1 MSDKVCCQQYEID
14 YKKVV
19 EEIQETL
26 YKKIEYYKVKLQEE
40 TNPIKYIEQKAMLD
54 NSNNL
59 LESIYRMFEYCKKP
73 VEVRKVVLKEM
84 LGE

>member
-1 MSDKVCCQQYEID
+1 MISMSDKECCCQAYEID

-19 EEIQETL
+19 KEIQETL
-26 YKKIEYYKVKLQEE
+26 DKLVEELKHKLQEE

-59 LESIYRMFEYCKKP
+59 LDSIYRMLEYCKKTY
-73 VEVRKVVLKEM
+73 
-84 LGE
+84 

>member
-1 MSDKVCCQQYEID
+1 MVMSSMSEKECQAYEID

-26 YKKIEYYKVKLQEE
+26 YKKIEYYKIKLQEE
-40 TNPIKYIEQKAMLD
+40 TNPIKYIEQKAVLD

-59 LESIYRMFEYCKKP
+59 RESIYGMFDYCKKP
-73 VEVRKVVLKEM
+73 VEISNEK
-84 LGE
+84 

>member
-1 MSDKVCCQQYEID
+1 MSNMSDKECQLYDID

-19 EEIQETL
+19 KEIQEEL
-26 YKKIEYYKVKLQEE
+26 YKKIEYYKNKLQEE

-59 LESIYRMFEYCKKP
+59 LDIIYSMFEYCKKP
-73 VEVRKVVLKEM
+73 VEISNEK
-84 LGE
+84 

>member
-1 MSDKVCCQQYEID
+1 MSIMSDKVCCQNYVID

-19 EEIQETL
+19 EEIQEEL
-26 YKKIEYYKVKLQEE
+26 YKKIEYYKIKLQEE

-59 LESIYRMFEYCKKP
+59 LDSIYKMFEYCRKP
-73 VEVRKVVLKEM
+73 VDNEKE
-84 LGE
+84 

>member
-1 MSDKVCCQQYEID
+1 MSSMNEKECQSYEID

-19 EEIQETL
+19 KEIQEEL
-26 YKKIEYYKVKLQEE
+26 YKKIEYYKIKLQEE

-59 LESIYRMFEYCKKP
+59 LDSIYRMLDYRKP
-73 VEVRKVVLKEM
+73 DGISNEKD
-84 LGE
+84 

>member
-1 MSDKVCCQQYEID
+1 MNEKECQAYEID

-19 EEIQETL
+19 KEIQEEL
-26 YKKIEYYKVKLQEE
+26 YKKIEYYKIKLQEE

-59 LESIYRMFEYCKKP
+59 LDSIYRMFEYCKKP
-73 VEVRKVVLKEM
+73 VEINDEKQ
-84 LGE
+84 

>member
-1 MSDKVCCQQYEID
+1 MSSMSEKECCQYVID

-26 YKKIEYYKVKLQEE
+26 YKQIEYYKIKLQEE

-59 LESIYRMFEYCKKP
+59 LESIYSMLEYCKKP
-73 VEVRKVVLKEM
+73 VEISNEK
-84 LGE
+84 

>member
-1 MSDKVCCQQYEID
+1 MNEKECQTYVID

-19 EEIQETL
+19 KEIQETL
-26 YKKIEYYKVKLQEE
+26 YKQIEHYKIKLQEE

-59 LESIYRMFEYCKKP
+59 LDSIYRMFEYCKKP
-73 VEVRKVVLKEM
+73 VEISNEK
-84 LGE
+84 

>member
-19 EEIQETL
+19 KEIQEEL
-26 YKKIEYYKVKLQEE
+26 YKKIEYYKIKLQEE

-54 NSNNL
+54 NSNHL
-59 LESIYRMFEYCKKP
+59 LDSIYSMLEYCKKP
-73 VEVRKVVLKEM
+73 VEISNEK
-84 LGE
+84 

>member
-1 MSDKVCCQQYEID
+1 MNEKECCCQAYEVD

-19 EEIQETL
+19 KEIQEEL
-26 YKKIEYYKVKLQEE
+26 YKKIEYYNIKLQEE

-59 LESIYRMFEYCKKP
+59 LDIIYNMLEYCKKP
-73 VEVRKVVLKEM
+73 VEISDEKQ
-84 LGE
+84 

>member
-1 MSDKVCCQQYEID
+1 MSEKECQQYVID

-19 EEIQETL
+19 EEIQEEL
-26 YKKIEYYKVKLQEE
+26 YKKIEYYKIKLQEE

-59 LESIYRMFEYCKKP
+59 RESIYRMFDYCKKP
-73 VEVRKVVLKEM
+73 VEISNEK
-84 LGE
+84 

>member
-1 MSDKVCCQQYEID
+1 MVMSSMSEKECQAYEVD

-19 EEIQETL
+19 EEIQEEL
-26 YKKIEYYKVKLQEE
+26 YKKIEYYKIKLQEE

-59 LESIYRMFEYCKKP
+59 LDSIYEILGYCKKP
-73 VEVRKVVLKEM
+73 VEISNEK
-84 LGE
+84 

>member
-1 MSDKVCCQQYEID
+1 MSSMSDKVCCQQYEID

-26 YKKIEYYKVKLQEE
+26 YKQSEYYKIKLQEE

-59 LESIYRMFEYCKKP
+59 RESIYGMFEYCKKP
-73 VEVRKVVLKEM
+73 VEISNEK
-84 LGE
+84 

>member
-1 MSDKVCCQQYEID
+1 MSSKEKECQQYEID

-19 EEIQETL
+19 KEIQEEL
-26 YKKIEYYKVKLQEE
+26 YKKIEYYKIKLQEE

-59 LESIYRMFEYCKKP
+59 LDNIYSMLEYCKKP
-73 VEVRKVVLKEM
+73 VEISDEKQ
-84 LGE
+84 

>member
-19 EEIQETL
+19 KEIQEEL
-26 YKKIEYYKVKLQEE
+26 YKKIEYYKIKLQEE

-59 LESIYRMFEYCKKP
+59 LDIIYSMLEYCKKP
-73 VEVRKVVLKEM
+73 VEISDEK
-84 LGE
+84 

>member
-1 MSDKVCCQQYEID
+1 MSSMSDKVCCQAYDID

-19 EEIQETL
+19 EEIQEEL
-26 YKKIEYYKVKLQEE
+26 YKKIEYYKIKLQEE

-59 LESIYRMFEYCKKP
+59 QENIYRMFEYCKKP
-73 VEVRKVVLKEM
+73 VEISNEK
-84 LGE
+84 

>member
-1 MSDKVCCQQYEID
+1 MSDKEYCQLYEID

-19 EEIQETL
+19 KEIQETL
-26 YKKIEYYKVKLQEE
+26 YRRKEELVNKLQEE

-59 LESIYRMFEYCKKP
+59 LDSIYNMLEYFKKP
-73 VEVRKVVLKEM
+73 AEISDEKQ
-84 LGE
+84 

>member
-1 MSDKVCCQQYEID
+1 MSDKVCCQAYEVD

-19 EEIQETL
+19 EEIQEEL
-26 YKKIEYYKVKLQEE
+26 YKKIEYYKIKLQEE

-59 LESIYRMFEYCKKP
+59 QENIYRMLEYCKKP
-73 VEVRKVVLKEM
+73 VEISNEK
-84 LGE
+84 

>member
-1 MSDKVCCQQYEID
+1 MSDKVCCQQYVID

-26 YKKIEYYKVKLQEE
+26 YKQIEYYKIKLQEE

-59 LESIYRMFEYCKKP
+59 LDIIYNILEYCKKP
-73 VEVRKVVLKEM
+73 VEISNEKQ
-84 LGE
+84 

>member
-1 MSDKVCCQQYEID
+1 MNEKECQAYEID

-19 EEIQETL
+19 KEIQEEL
-26 YKKIEYYKVKLQEE
+26 YKKIEYYKIKLQEE

-59 LESIYRMFEYCKKP
+59 LDIIYNMLEYCKKP
-73 VEVRKVVLKEM
+73 AEISNEK
-84 LGE
+84 

>member
-1 MSDKVCCQQYEID
+1 MSSMSDKECQLYEID

-19 EEIQETL
+19 EEIQEEL
-26 YKKIEYYKVKLQEE
+26 YKKIEYYKIKLQEE

-59 LESIYRMFEYCKKP
+59 QENIYRMLEYCKKP
-73 VEVRKVVLKEM
+73 VEISNEK
-84 LGE
+84 